1 MWPVVFTSFN
11 PDIAKINLLTNVAL
25 DSSQSIMY
33 KKIILKIQLAKYE
46 NEKKF
51 KYTFLW
57 LVTDD

>member
-51 KYTFLW
+51 KYTFYG
-57 LVTDD
+57 